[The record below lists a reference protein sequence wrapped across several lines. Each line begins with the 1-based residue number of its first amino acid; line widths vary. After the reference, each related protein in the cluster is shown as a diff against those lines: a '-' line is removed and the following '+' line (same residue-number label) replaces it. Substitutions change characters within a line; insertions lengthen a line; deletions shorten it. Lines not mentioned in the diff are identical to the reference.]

1 MAARVQSLL
10 STFLNSEIIIKYIWP
25 TPLQQDTSLYISFIA
40 ERNVARK
47 RRSAESSQSSNSS
60 LVAVADLK
68 SAIEDNL
75 GNFTAL
81 SNGTSIT
88 ITEGFPSAIAQLI
101 PGLEQSTT
109 ENITNVASID
119 ITTTEMA
126 ATNVVA
132 TNVAT
137 TDVATTDAATTDAAT
152 TKAATTDAATT
163 KAATTDA
170 ATTKA
175 ATTKAATT
183 DAATTDAATTNL
195 VTTKRAT
202 TDRATTNSATTNS
215 ATTNVATTVAATG
228 TATGMAAPKMTT
240 SVVATT
246 NTETAVIL
254 TTRKSDVFNFFS
266 NPGLFISLVVI
277 ATISIIIII
286 VGLIYLLC
294 DRRRGRSGEY
304 ITNHSPRNS
313 DLELGF
319 DNPVM
324 AENDKAVPNGNGAHL
339 LSVKADLD
347 SDMIVPYDN
356 FTQEE
361 LMNYEV
367 EDTHL

>member
-1 MAARVQSLL
+1 
-10 STFLNSEIIIKYIWP
+10 
-25 TPLQQDTSLYISFIA
+25 
-40 ERNVARK
+40 
-47 RRSAESSQSSNSS
+47 
-60 LVAVADLK
+60 
-68 SAIEDNL
+68 
-75 GNFTAL
+75 
-81 SNGTSIT
+81 
-88 ITEGFPSAIAQLI
+88 
-101 PGLEQSTT
+101 
-109 ENITNVASID
+109 
-119 ITTTEMA
+119 MA

-137 TDVATTDAATTDAAT
+137 TDAVTTDAATI
-152 TKAATTDAATT
+152 
-163 KAATTDA
+163 
-170 ATTKA
+170 
-175 ATTKAATT
+175 
-183 DAATTDAATTNL
+183 NV

-202 TDRATTNSATTNS
+202 TDRATTNSATTN
-215 ATTNVATTVAATG
+215 VATTVAATG
-228 TATGMAAPKMTT
+228 AATGMAAPKMTT

-246 NTETAVIL
+246 NTETAVISTT
-254 TTRKSDVFNFFS
+254 TTRKPDVFNFFS